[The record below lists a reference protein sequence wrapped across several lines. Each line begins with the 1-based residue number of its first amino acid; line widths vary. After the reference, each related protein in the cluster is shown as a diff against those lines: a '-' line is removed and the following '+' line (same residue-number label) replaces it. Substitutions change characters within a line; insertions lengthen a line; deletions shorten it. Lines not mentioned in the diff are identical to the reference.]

1 MQTCN
6 PSVREVAAGGS
17 EVQVQSQLH
26 NESEATLG
34 SMRPC
39 QKNPFSYTP
48 ELRMGIKGSH
58 ALYARELLYIHSKR
72 HMPLIR
78 KRNTLAYSVA
88 KRLPSVYVLC
98 GSVWSH

>member
-1 MQTCN
+1 MHTCN

-26 NESEATLG
+26 KESEATLG

-39 QKNPFSYTP
+39 QRKPLSYTP

-58 ALYARELLYIHSKR
+58 ALYARELLYIHSKK
-72 HMPLIR
+72 HMLLIM
-78 KRNTLAYSVA
+78 K
-88 KRLPSVYVLC
+88 
-98 GSVWSH
+98 